1 MERLKSDM
9 LALLRERRLYHASVN
24 ETFHEQS
31 GGFGARPLDDVIK
44 MVKAHFAPLSDRQ
57 ILQLYKY
64 YSEDFEA
71 FGYTFD
77 MQTRR
82 VGGF

>member
-1 MERLKSDM
+1 MH
-9 LALLRERRLYHASVN
+9 ALLRDHELYHASVN

-31 GGFGARPLDDVIK
+31 GGFGSRPLDDVIN
-44 MVKAHFAPLSDRQ
+44 MVISHFAPLSDSQ
-57 ILQLYKY
+57 IHELYKY
-64 YSEDFEA
+64 YAKDFSA

-77 MQTRR
+77 FATRR